1 MQARFITFEGGEGA
15 GKSSNLAVAAQWLRD
30 KGVEVITTREPG
42 GTDYAERIRD
52 LLLQPSNE
60 IIAADTELLLVFAAR
75 AQHMA
80 EKILPALARGCWV
93 LSDRFTDA
101 TFAYQGGGR
110 GLSVDKITQLEQ
122 LVQGDV
128 RPDLTLLFDI
138 PVSVGME
145 RAGKRGAL
153 DRIEQESVAF
163 FERIRQCYLDRATAE
178 PARVAVLD
186 ASRTLDAV
194 QAQLVQCLEQR
205 WEQWNG

>member
-15 GKSSNLAVAAQWLRD
+15 GKSSNLAVVAQWLRD

-42 GTDYAERIRD
+42 GTDYAERIRE
-52 LLLQPSNE
+52 LLLQPSDE
-60 IIAADTELLLVFAAR
+60 MISADTELLLVFAAR

-101 TFAYQGGGR
+101 TYAYQGGGR
-110 GLSVDKITQLEQ
+110 GLSVEKIAQLEQ
-122 LVQGDV
+122 LVQGKV

-138 PVSVGME
+138 PVSLGME

-153 DRIEQESVAF
+153 DRIEQESMTF
-163 FERIRQCYLDRATAE
+163 FERIRQCYLDRAAAE
-178 PARVAVLD
+178 PARMAVLD

-194 QAQLVQCLEQR
+194 QTQLVECLEQR
-205 WEQWNG
+205 WEQWNV